1 MWVLGGED
9 VLTVDLERGSWKVW
23 IKVTGQERG
32 YAKSKGVEGI
42 EGREKRGERGWEV
55 NWGSQRQK

>member
-1 MWVLGGED
+1 MWVLGGR
-9 VLTVDLERGSWKVW
+9 TNCLERGSWKVW